1 MNMKKAELL
10 EQAALLGLNVDPK
23 SKLVDIKQ
31 AISEAEGQNQE
42 ARVTN
47 HEEVAEDAAGTAPQD
62 SKLQTLDSA
71 EPEAQLAKA
80 GKRSKKALEEAEER
94 QAKEE
99 RKAKADQGAN
109 DAGSDEEHA
118 LKRGPKPKTRT
129 LLERKG
135 KKYREAAKAID
146 RSRMY
151 SLDEA
156 CKLAQST
163 STTKFDATVEV
174 HINLGVD
181 PTQAD
186 QNVRGTLVLP
196 HGTGKTLRVA
206 VFGSDDD
213 VKSAKDAGAD
223 KAASDSFLED
233 LKKGLFD
240 FDVLIA
246 TPDVMA
252 KLGQFAKV
260 LGPKG
265 LMPNPKSGTVTKN
278 VAQAVKDAKAGRVE
292 YRVDK
297 QGIVHAGVGKVSF
310 KPEALLAN
318 ANALVKAVQDA
329 RPPSIKGVYMKSATV
344 TTSMGPSIHLDLKS
358 L

>member
-1 MNMKKAELL
+1 MKKSELL
-10 EQAALLGLNVDPK
+10 EQAALLGLNIDPK

-31 AISEAEGQNQE
+31 AINEAEGGEEQNAKSNME
-42 ARVTN
+42 K
-47 HEEVAEDAAGTAPQD
+47 EEVAVNETPD
-62 SKLQTLDSA
+62 SSFESQTPA

-80 GKRSKKALEEAEER
+80 GKRSKKALEEAEEK
-94 QAKEE
+94 QAKAE
-99 RKAKADQGAN
+99 RKEKAASTEPG
-109 DAGSDEEHA
+109 DEEQGI
-118 LKRGPKPKTRT
+118 KRGPAPKTRT

-146 RSRMY
+146 RDKLY
-151 SLDEA
+151 ELDEG
-156 CKLAQST
+156 CRLAQST
-163 STTKFDATVEV
+163 STTKFDATVEI

-181 PTQAD
+181 PAQAD
-186 QNVRGTLVLP
+186 QNVRGTVVLP

-206 VFGSDDD
+206 VFGTDDD
-213 VKSAKDAGAD
+213 VKAALEAGAD

-233 LKKGLFD
+233 LKKGVLD
-240 FDVLIA
+240 FDVLIS

-252 KLGQFAKV
+252 KLGQFAKQ

-297 QGIVHAGVGKVSF
+297 QGIIHAGLGKVSF
-310 KPEALLAN
+310 EPKALLAN
-318 ANALVKAVQDA
+318 AKTVIKAVQDA
-329 RPPSIKGVYMKSATV
+329 RPASIKGIYMKSASV
-344 TTSMGPSIHLDLKS
+344 TTSMGPSVKLDLKS
-358 L
+358 LS

>member
-1 MNMKKAELL
+1 MKKQELL
-10 EQAALLGLNVDPK
+10 DQAALLGLNIDSK
-23 SKLVDIKQ
+23 SKLVDIKK
-31 AISEAEGQNQE
+31 AIEDAEGGTQE
-42 ARVTN
+42 SRDTN
-47 HEEVAEDAAGTAPQD
+47 HEEVAENAAVAAPQD
-62 SKLQTLDSA
+62 SKLQTPDSA

-80 GKRSKKALEEAEER
+80 GKRSKKAIEEIEQKQAKTER
-94 QAKEE
+94 QRTSQEAQSSEASAKEE
-99 RKAKADQGAN
+99 EQGI
-109 DAGSDEEHA
+109 
-118 LKRGPKPKTRT
+118 KRGPAPKTRT

-146 RSRMY
+146 RDKLY
-151 SLDEA
+151 ELDEA
-156 CKLAQST
+156 CKLAQNT

-186 QNVRGTLVLP
+186 QNVRGTVVLP

-206 VFGSDDD
+206 VFGNDGD
-213 VKSAKDAGAD
+213 VKAAKAAGAD
-223 KAASDSFLED
+223 KAEGDAFLED
-233 LKKGLFD
+233 LKKGVFD

-252 KLGQFAKV
+252 KLGQFAKQ

-297 QGIVHAGVGKVSF
+297 QGIIHTGLGKVSF
-310 KPEALLAN
+310 EPKALLAN
-318 ANALVKAVQDA
+318 AKTVIKAVQDA
-329 RPPSIKGVYMKSATV
+329 RPASIKGVYMKSASV
-344 TTSMGPSIHLDLKS
+344 TTSMGPSIKLDLKS